1 MNKEYFSATLTLQA
15 ALNATKKSVKIE
27 IAQDDLRT
35 LKDGVYKLCFAK
47 KVAEGNYNVVWQS
60 YDDYSVTNAF
70 SWTPQYQLFGSNHF
84 KENVEVEV
92 TTNVVDIGI
101 GEESTLDKYCILS
114 APKTGKNEAAITM
127 INDYKSIHPGIN
139 QLSTGIDGKQVSTPI
154 YLAPNE
160 IVMGEVTLT
169 PVESVQ
175 VWFEQNIQTSAM
187 FSNARSNSIEINL
200 TNSDSTTRRYE
211 KQKWITP

>member
-15 ALNATKKSVKIE
+15 ALNATKKRVKIE
-27 IAQDDLRT
+27 IVQDDLRT
-35 LKDGVYKLCFAK
+35 LKDGNYKLCFAK
-47 KVAEGNYNVVWQS
+47 KVAEGDYNVVWQS
-60 YDDYSVTNAF
+60 YDDYSVTNTF
-70 SWTPQYQLFGSNHF
+70 LWTPQYQLFGSNRF

-101 GEESTLDKYCILS
+101 GEESTLDKYGILS
-114 APKTGKNEAAITM
+114 APKTGKNETAITM

-139 QLSTGIDGKQVSTPI
+139 QLSTGIDGKMVSTPI